1 MYKINENLIMREE
14 DNSLFSL
21 ENMEIYEFNEVGFKA
36 ILIFNEE
43 KIENYSQWEKE
54 VSKIENLDISDLNE
68 FWQNL
73 IDVKILEEK

>member
-1 MYKINENLIMREE
+1 MYKINENLIIREE

-43 KIENYSQWEKE
+43 KIESYSQWKKE
-54 VSKIENLDISDLNE
+54 VSKIEDLDISDLND